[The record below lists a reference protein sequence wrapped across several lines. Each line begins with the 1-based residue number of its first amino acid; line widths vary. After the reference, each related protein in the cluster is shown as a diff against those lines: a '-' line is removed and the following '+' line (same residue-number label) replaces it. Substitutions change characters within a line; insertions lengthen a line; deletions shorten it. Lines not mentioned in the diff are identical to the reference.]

1 MTVTKFDFSIDKPF
15 LSCYNLTVTGGVL
28 MSKKNEIVTNNSD
41 SYTPSMSINDLY
53 SELSSA
59 NNHALDTYK
68 DIIESP
74 NVSEDI
80 KKDFV
85 KIYKKREHTMR
96 QATIMIVGG
105 IIFISAV
112 YVFKNRP

>member
-1 MTVTKFDFSIDKPF
+1 
-15 LSCYNLTVTGGVL
+15 
-28 MSKKNEIVTNNSD
+28 MSKKNEIAANNSD
-41 SYTPSMSINDLY
+41 FYTPSRSINDLY
-53 SELSSA
+53 SEILSA

-68 DIIESP
+68 DIIENP

-85 KIYKKREHTMR
+85 EIYKKRERTMR
-96 QATIMIVGG
+96 QATIMLVGG

-112 YVFKNRP
+112 YVFKSRP

>member
-1 MTVTKFDFSIDKPF
+1 MFPRI
-15 LSCYNLTVTGGVL
+15 L
-28 MSKKNEIVTNNSD
+28 
-41 SYTPSMSINDLY
+41 
-53 SELSSA
+53 
-59 NNHALDTYK
+59 
-68 DIIESP
+68 
-74 NVSEDI
+74 

-85 KIYKKREHTMR
+85 EIYKKRERTIR